1 MGRPRGG
8 GLAAALKRKKK
19 GKKGDKR
26 DVKKNSRGISDNK
39 EIVDADAD
47 SEDEQV
53 VLNTVYLVASC
64 KSSIQA
70 LTHMTMIPLFNTTLS
85 VACLLQSC
93 DDLFHQENENG
104 KVAEEDTVLKDF
116 LQTDVHTGTLC

>member
-19 GKKGDKR
+19 CKKGDER
-26 DVKKNSRGISDNK
+26 DVKKKSRGISDNK

-53 VLNTVYLVASC
+53 VLNIVYFVASC

-70 LTHMTMIPLFNTTLS
+70 LTHMTKIPLFNTTLS
-85 VACLLQSC
+85 VACFNHVTICSIRRTEMARLQKKTR
-93 DDLFHQENENG
+93 F
-104 KVAEEDTVLKDF
+104 
-116 LQTDVHTGTLC
+116 